1 MRAFARPV
9 RVPRPEAAEAYV
21 RTIMVNL
28 FIDGARRQ
36 SRWNRKAPLLAGA
49 ETVPDPA
56 DRIVTR
62 DVVQAAL
69 GCLSAR
75 QRACVV
81 LRYYQDLTVPQIAAE
96 LGMREGT
103 VKRYLSEAM
112 ARLAAQLSPV
122 ENR

>member
-1 MRAFARPV
+1 
-9 RVPRPEAAEAYV
+9 
-21 RTIMVNL
+21 MVNL
-28 FIDGARRQ
+28 FIDRARRQ
-36 SRWNRKAPLLAGA
+36 SRWNRKAPLLAGTQTA
-49 ETVPDPA
+49 PDPA
-56 DRIVTR
+56 DLIVAR

-69 GCLSAR
+69 RCLSAR

-81 LRYYQDLTVPQIAAE
+81 LRYYRDLTVPQVAEE